1 MSMKNLYN
9 SLKNPRNSQ
18 VSKIFENLLFT
29 LVEQLN
35 SYKSILEKYFNLT
48 IVSKFLKKLYDAFE
62 KI

>member
-18 VSKIFENLLFT
+18 ISNIFENLLFT

-35 SYKSILEKYFNLT
+35 SYKSILKKYFNLT
-48 IVSKFLKKLYDAFE
+48 IVSKFLKKLYDVFE